1 MANSVVFYVKIYVR
15 KRHYIYIHN
24 YIIKRRL
31 NMKLSKRVL
40 AMNHSPIRK
49 FYFYAN
55 KAKALGKKVYYL
67 NIGQPDIKTPKAFME
82 AIRGYDAEVLEYAP
96 SEGMPEL
103 IDAVIGYYKRND
115 MVFQRD
121 NVLITNGGSEALT
134 FIMACLI
141 DAGDEVIIP
150 EPYYTNYKIFISM
163 ADGIVKPL
171 TTTAETGYHYADKEK
186 IEAVITPKTRAIVLV
201 NPGNPTGNVL
211 TREEIR
217 MICDL
222 AKKHDFF
229 IIADEVYRE
238 FVYDGKE
245 MTSFGQYEDVADRVI
260 IVDSVSKRFSACGAR
275 IGTIITKNPELY
287 SNLIKLAQGRLSS
300 PTLDQVGSTA
310 LYNLDPSY
318 FNEVK
323 IEYER
328 RRDVVYAEL
337 SKIEGIVCEKPSG
350 SFYITCK
357 LPVENAEEFL
367 IWILENFDDKGET
380 VMFAPVEGFYATPG
394 LGVSEMR
401 IAYVLKEEDMLR
413 GIELIRLGLEA
424 YKKR

>member
-1 MANSVVFYVKIYVR
+1 
-15 KRHYIYIHN
+15 
-24 YIIKRRL
+24 
-31 NMKLSKRVL
+31 
-40 AMNHSPIRK
+40 
-49 FYFYAN
+49 
-55 KAKALGKKVYYL
+55 
-67 NIGQPDIKTPKAFME
+67 ME

-103 IDAVIGYYKRND
+103 IDAVIGYYKRNN
-115 MVFQRD
+115 MIFER
-121 NVLITNGGSEALT
+121 NNILITNGGSEALT

>member
-1 MANSVVFYVKIYVR
+1 
-15 KRHYIYIHN
+15 
-24 YIIKRRL
+24 
-31 NMKLSKRVL
+31 MKLSKRVL
-40 AMNHSPIRK
+40 TMKHSPIRK
-49 FYFYAN
+49 FYVYAN
-55 KAKALGKKVYYL
+55 KAKAQGKKIYYL

-82 AIRGYDAEVLEYAP
+82 AIRNFDADVLAYAP
-96 SEGMPEL
+96 SEGISEL
-103 IDAVIGYYKRND
+103 IDAVIGYYKRYNMD
-115 MVFQRD
+115 FVKD
-121 NVLITNGGSEALT
+121 NVLITNGGSEALI
-134 FIMACLI
+134 FIMTCLLN
-141 DAGDEVIIP
+141 AGDEVIIP
-150 EPYYTNYKIFISM
+150 EPYYTNYKTFISM
-163 ADGIVKPL
+163 SDGVVKPL
-171 TTTAETGYHYADKEK
+171 TTRAENGYHYANKED
-186 IEAVITPKTRAIVLV
+186 IEAVITPKTKAFVLV

-211 TREEIR
+211 TREEMR

-275 IGTIITKNPELY
+275 IGSIITKNAELH
-287 SNLIKLAQGRLSS
+287 SNLIKLAQGRLSCS
-300 PTLDQVGSTA
+300 TLDQIGSTA

-323 IEYER
+323 VEYEHR
-328 RRDVVYAEL
+328 RNVVYDEL
-337 SKIEGIVCEKPSG
+337 SKIEGIICEKPSG

-357 LPVENAEEFL
+357 LPVDNAEDFL

-380 VMFAPVEGFYATPG
+380 VMFAPAEGFYATPG
-394 LGVSEMR
+394 LGISEMR
-401 IAYVLKEEDMLR
+401 IAYVLKEADMLR

-424 YKKR
+424 YKKK

>member
-1 MANSVVFYVKIYVR
+1 
-15 KRHYIYIHN
+15 
-24 YIIKRRL
+24 
-31 NMKLSKRVL
+31 MKLSKRVL
-40 AMNHSPIRK
+40 TMKHSPIRK
-49 FYFYAN
+49 FYVYAN
-55 KAKALGKKVYYL
+55 KAKAQGKKIYYL

-82 AIRGYDAEVLEYAP
+82 AIRNFDADVLAYAP
-96 SEGMPEL
+96 SEGIPEL
-103 IDAVIGYYKRND
+103 IDAVIGYYKRYNMD
-115 MVFQRD
+115 FVKD
-121 NVLITNGGSEALT
+121 NVLITNGGSEALI
-134 FIMACLI
+134 FIMTCLLN
-141 DAGDEVIIP
+141 AGDEVIIP
-150 EPYYTNYKIFISM
+150 EPYYTNYKTFISM
-163 ADGIVKPL
+163 SDGVVKPL
-171 TTTAETGYHYADKEK
+171 TTRAENGYHYANKED
-186 IEAVITPKTRAIVLV
+186 IEAVITPKTKAFVLV

-211 TREEIR
+211 TREEMR

-275 IGTIITKNPELY
+275 IGSIITKNAELH
-287 SNLIKLAQGRLSS
+287 SNLIKLAQGRLSCS
-300 PTLDQVGSTA
+300 TLDQIGSTA

-323 IEYER
+323 VEYEHR
-328 RRDVVYAEL
+328 RNVVYDEL
-337 SKIEGIVCEKPSG
+337 SKIEGIICEKPSG

-357 LPVENAEEFL
+357 LPVDNAEDFL

-380 VMFAPVEGFYATPG
+380 VMFAPAEGFYATPG
-394 LGVSEMR
+394 LGISEMR
-401 IAYVLKEEDMLR
+401 IAYVLKEADMLR

-424 YKKR
+424 YKKK